1 MRRLGPHQ
9 RLALAAIMFV
19 SACAA
24 GPAPSQ
30 VVPREAPEPQP
41 ANASTVTA
49 APSSTQRPAPECDAT
64 ASLRPGPLP
73 PAGQMPAGSTM
84 ERILQRGRLIAGVD
98 QNSYL
103 MGFRNSF
110 TGEIEGFDVDV
121 ARQIAKAIFGDE
133 KKVQFKVVTSAE
145 RIPVL
150 RSGEVD
156 VVVRTMTITCDRR
169 EEVDFSSV
177 YYQAGQRVL
186 VRRNSGITGVD
197 GLADKR
203 VCVASGSTSLNNVV
217 NRVKTTI
224 SVPNWTDC
232 LVMLQQGQTDAISTD
247 DTILAGLAA
256 QDPYTEVVGSRFTEE
271 PYGVGIPKG
280 QEDLVRF
287 VNGVLERMRGD
298 GTWGAIYRRWLSTLG
313 PAPAPPVARYRD

>member
-1 MRRLGPHQ
+1 MRRLT
-9 RLALAAIMFV
+9 LAVLMFV
-19 SACAA
+19 SACSA
-24 GPAPSQ
+24 GPAPSE
-30 VVPREAPEPQP
+30 VVPRDAPAPQP

-49 APSSTQRPAPECDAT
+49 APSSSAGPAQSCDPT
-64 ASLRPGPLP
+64 ASLRPGELP
-73 PAGQMPAGSTM
+73 AAGQMPAGSNM
-84 ERILQRGRLIAGVD
+84 ERIFKRGRLIAGVD

-110 TGEIEGFDVDV
+110 TGEIEGFDVDF
-121 ARQIAKAIFGDE
+121 ARQIAKAVFGDE
-133 KKVQFKVVTSAE
+133 KKVQFKIVTSAE
-145 RIPVL
+145 RIPML
-150 RSGEVD
+150 KSGEVD
-156 VVVRTMTITCDRR
+156 IVVRTMTITCDRLKD
-169 EEVDFSSV
+169 VDFSQV

-197 GLADKR
+197 SLKDKK
-203 VCVASGSTSLNNVV
+203 VCVASGSTSLGNVV
-217 NRVKTTI
+217 NRVKTTV

-271 PYGVGIPKG
+271 PYGVGVPKG

-287 VNGVLERMRGD
+287 VNGVLERMRDD
-298 GTWGAIYRRWLSTLG
+298 GSWSAIYARWLNTLG
-313 PAPAPPVARYRD
+313 PAPVPPVARYRD